1 MARLSAETPAEV
13 GTSRTSD
20 DHGTSRSSLAAGI
33 SGTSRTAPLRRR
45 DFPGWRMVWA
55 LSATVTVAY
64 GVLFYAFAVF
74 VVPMREELG
83 ASTGQLSGALSL
95 AIAVHGV
102 AAVAVGRHLDRHG
115 TRWLMTAGSL
125 VGALSV
131 VAWSQA
137 QTLPQLYLAFIGV
150 GLAGAAL
157 MYDPAFALVTTWFD
171 RDRNAALLT
180 LTVVAGFAATVFLP
194 LSQWLV
200 DGLGWRSALLVLAG
214 LVAAG
219 AVPHAM
225 LLRRAPAD
233 LGLGVDG
240 GPPAPSA
247 PEPPEPDRSLLRAA
261 WRRPA
266 VRLLTAAAVLETLA
280 VTVVAVH
287 LVAYLRDTGAS
298 PSAAAWSAG
307 AIGILSVA
315 GRIAVTAL
323 AGRIGLARLSAGMV
337 AGQAVG
343 VAALLTMPRPAG
355 LVVFVVLF
363 GAGFGVMTIA
373 RAALLGRY
381 VPVRVFGS
389 VSGRQALATGLGRV
403 GAPVAAGALI
413 TTLGYTPAL
422 LAVAVCSVAAAALL
436 VSAEAAHA

>member
-1 MARLSAETPAEV
+1 VSSLSTEGAAALDHASTRGSNDATTPGSTPA
-13 GTSRTSD
+13 
-20 DHGTSRSSLAAGI
+20 
-33 SGTSRTAPLRRR
+33 RRR
-45 DFPGWRMVWA
+45 DFAGWHMVWA

-95 AIAVHGV
+95 AIAVHGA

-115 TRWLMTAGSL
+115 ARWLMTTGSL

-131 VAWSQA
+131 VLWSQA
-137 QTLPQLYLAFIGV
+137 QTLPQLYLAFVGV

-219 AVPHAM
+219 AVPHAV

-233 LGLGVDG
+233 IGLGVDG
-240 GPPAPSA
+240 GPPAPA
-247 PEPPEPDRSLLRAA
+247 ATADQVAPDRAVLRAA
-261 WRRPA
+261 WRRRA

-298 PSAAAWSAG
+298 ASTAAWSAG

-323 AGRIGLARLSAGMV
+323 AGRVGLARLSALMV
-337 AGQAVG
+337 GGQAVG

-403 GAPVAAGALI
+403 AAPGAAGALI

-422 LAVAVCSVAAAALL
+422 LAVAACSLGASALL
-436 VSAEAAHA
+436 VSAEAAHP